1 MTNTDIFAKIEGNI
15 GKACNIT
22 LKNRAIIYNRILH
35 GTKGNDY
42 GDFFVVISEGKSERA
57 ISATNIA
64 GIEILD

>member
-1 MTNTDIFAKIEGNI
+1 MKNTDIFTKIKDNI

-35 GTKGNDY
+35 GTKGNIY
-42 GDFFVVISEGKSERA
+42 GDLFVIISEDKSERA

-64 GIEILD
+64 DIEILD